1 MGLLKQKQLSS
12 SAEVVE
18 KHLILSLPNAIDPVV
33 WRMALTKIGTASFE
47 VKPIKGK
54 ENYKLVLKPKKGA
67 AELIAPFETKDEA
80 LEALV
85 HASNALQKTEGE
97 VATSV
102 AHACENV
109 NTQTQQQSPTQ
120 KSNSAKWLYL
130 LAGFFTVIGLYLYL
144 ASQIPNRVA
153 DFGSDVVS
161 NQTEQKNT
169 SGGSKT
175 GVPLSADDFLSG
187 L

>member
-47 VKPIKGK
+47 VKPVKGK

-85 HASNALQKTEGE
+85 HASNALQRPEGE
-97 VATSV
+97 VAV
-102 AHACENV
+102 AASTEASKNSNV
-109 NTQTQQQSPTQ
+109 QIQSRTHKP
-120 KSNSAKWLYL
+120 NSKKWFYL
-130 LAGFFTVIGLYLYL
+130 LAGFLLVIGLYLYL
-144 ASQIPNRVA
+144 ASQIPNRVS

-161 NQTEQKNT
+161 NQTGTQK
-169 SGGSKT
+169 SGGGAKT

>member
-67 AELIAPFETKDEA
+67 AELIAPFETKGEA

-85 HASNALQKTEGE
+85 HASNALQRPEGE
-97 VATSV
+97 VAASV
-102 AHACENV
+102 NV
-109 NTQTQQQSPTQ
+109 SQNANVQTQSPTQ
-120 KSNSAKWLYL
+120 KSGSAKWLYL
-130 LAGFFTVIGLYLYL
+130 LAGFFAVIGLYLYL
-144 ASQIPNRVA
+144 ASQVPSRVA
-153 DFGSDVVS
+153 DFGSETAS
-161 NQTEQKNT
+161 NQTDTQN
-169 SGGSKT
+169 SGGGAKT